1 MLQEWHLPVPALPA
15 AAMEVNQG
23 VTSEH
28 RLYTATIRKGWSL
41 QRPDE
46 VFFQVAVLV
55 VRAFSLEPHAVAC
68 SLLENF
74 DFSSFHSLFP
84 VVEADAF

>member
-15 AAMEVNQG
+15 AAVEVNQG

-28 RLYTATIRKGWSL
+28 LYAATIRKGWSL
-41 QRPDE
+41 QRHDE

-55 VRAFSLEPHAVAC
+55 V
-68 SLLENF
+68 
-74 DFSSFHSLFP
+74 
-84 VVEADAF
+84 